1 MKLLA
6 LKDTYVVW
14 RPEDLSEVDVTA
26 ILTAGTQEL
35 GGVFTTNE
43 EISVVCPV
51 DNLPE
56 NPTGEVESGWRGLKI
71 EGPLDFGLTGILN
84 SVTKPLAEHHISIFA
99 ISTYD
104 TDYVLIKDDKFEE
117 ACDVLEANSF
127 EVQR

>member
-1 MKLLA
+1 MKLSA
-6 LKDTYVVW
+6 LKDSYVVW
-14 RPEDLSEVDVTA
+14 RPEDLSEVDVAA

-43 EISVVCPV
+43 EISVVCPA

-56 NPTGEVESGWRGLKI
+56 NPSGEVEPGWRGLKI

-84 SVTKPLAEHHISIFA
+84 SVTKPLAEHQISIFA